1 MTTEDKVKVIVGKV
15 LGVAPEQIRVDAS
28 LKDDLGA
35 TSLDRYSILMEVEE
49 VFALELDEFP
59 EEVLEEKI
67 ATVAD
72 MVTFLH
78 EQGL

>member
-1 MTTEDKVKVIVGKV
+1 MTTEEKVKEIVGKV

-49 VFALELDEFP
+49 SFALELDEFP
-59 EEVLEEKI
+59 EEDLEEKI

-72 MVTFLH
+72 MVTFLDQ
-78 EQGL
+78 QGK